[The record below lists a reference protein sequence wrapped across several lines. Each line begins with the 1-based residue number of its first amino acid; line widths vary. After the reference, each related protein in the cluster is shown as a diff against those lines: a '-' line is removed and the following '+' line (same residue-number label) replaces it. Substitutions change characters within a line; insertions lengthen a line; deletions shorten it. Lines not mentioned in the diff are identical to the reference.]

1 MRILKGFKSCVLKVR
16 IPKGLWVC
24 FAKGRILKSLEGK
37 TEWAKN
43 RGAEASHLQ
52 RRERELRRKE
62 RPGEGEDDWIE
73 CDESMEEG
81 GMVYDYCQGLLFKE
95 YHSNETGG
103 SREI

>member
-1 MRILKGFKSCVLKVR
+1 M
-16 IPKGLWVC
+16 
-24 FAKGRILKSLEGK
+24 
-37 TEWAKN
+37 
-43 RGAEASHLQ
+43 
-52 RRERELRRKE
+52 KE

-81 GMVYDYCQGLLFKE
+81 SMVYDYCQGLLFKE